1 MIAETFATRD
11 TFAFE
16 GAVSIDVRSV
26 DPGVIA
32 ITGDNGKGKTAV
44 IEIPVGVIYGKLP
57 AREDDPPVAY
67 ANSPASF
74 MEYGFRLDT
83 GERYRAL
90 MNLDG
95 PARVSDGLLE
105 RLVQDGSPVR
115 LNDGK
120 VSTFRKAFVD
130 LGFPSFE
137 LFINSSFAAQGRG
150 DEFAR
155 TKPSA
160 RKELFAQFLG
170 LAQLLA
176 MAKTAGQMA
185 DLCEQLR
192 DRLVAVR
199 NELVSETGAVYAER
213 LDRALVADQEAVAAH
228 TEARATALADLSTL
242 EPRLAAMHDA
252 VAAHGAATLRVQAL
266 RSDLTS
272 RETERLAIIK
282 AQQDADAA
290 LTASKSSAQRQ
301 HDRDLADVDAK
312 LVGLDGKNPDLEAT
326 LADIDKR
333 IAGND
338 SVLNNAEKI
347 RHAAG
352 QLKVLQAQ
360 ISLANEGIQTRRN
373 LLRADSARLRTAE
386 GQLAELKPVEQSHDR
401 AVSDA
406 ALLDHVPCHGE
417 SAYAACQFLQNA
429 QAARSQIAA
438 LVIKLQP
445 KADLADQV
453 GQLLRDVKEHEEWI
467 ASTEAANK
475 RTEAEKAQHVDFA
488 ALSAKLDEAPDRLK
502 ELRGMRER
510 AIASASQAIESLRAE
525 LAAQRARIVDTL
537 ATSVQSAIGRHTAS
551 LADLDTRLAALAARI
566 VALKADLVT
575 AEQDL
580 AKVAGG
586 NTEAASLQDAIAEA
600 RTAAEQ
606 ALTALTR
613 AQAGVE
619 STSRERA
626 ALEQKRARVVVEES
640 KLEAVEQELM
650 QWRGL
655 AKDLGKGGLADVA
668 IDASVDTISATAN
681 ALMLACY
688 GAKFSIQIITQS
700 AKADGSGMKDDFDV
714 LAIDNE
720 DDRGWRP
727 LRTFSGGQRTI
738 IQEAFMC
745 SIAIYVN
752 ERSPMPI
759 RTLWRDETGGQ
770 LDASNAKRYV
780 EMLREVRRIGNLHH
794 VFFISHNAESAQMAD
809 AQIRVENG
817 TATLVLPPFDNADV
831 IQAA

>member
-11 TFAFE
+11 TFAFD
-16 GAVSIDVRSV
+16 GTVSIDVRDV

-74 MEYGFRLDT
+74 MEFGFRLDT

-95 PARVSDGLLE
+95 PARASDGLLE
-105 RLVQDGSPVR
+105 RLVPDGSPVR

-137 LFINSSFAAQGRG
+137 LYINSSFAAQGRG

-170 LAQLLA
+170 LAKLLV

-192 DRLVAVR
+192 DRLAAVLR
-199 NELVSETGAVYAER
+199 ELRSETGDVYAER
-213 LDRALVADQEAVAAH
+213 LSRTILSGQESIAAH
-228 TEARATALADLSTL
+228 SATRATALADLSSL
-242 EPRLAAMHDA
+242 EPRLAMMQDA
-252 VAAHGAATLRVQAL
+252 VAAHGAATLRIETL

-272 RETERLAIIK
+272 RQAERKAIIK
-282 AQQDADAA
+282 SQEDAGVTLRDAKA
-290 LTASKSSAQRQ
+290 SAQRV
-301 HDRDLADVDAK
+301 HDTELAEVASK
-312 LVGLDGKNPDLEAT
+312 LKGLDGKNPDLDTT

-333 IAGND
+333 IAGNE
-338 SVLNNAEKI
+338 SVLGMADKI

-352 QLKVLQAQ
+352 QLKVLQA
-360 ISLANEGIQTRRN
+360 SNNLANEGVAKRRRDLSDAQA
-373 LLRADSARLRTAE
+373 LLRAAE
-386 GQLAELKPVEQSHDR
+386 RQLAELKPVEQSHDR

-406 ALLDHVPCHGE
+406 ALLGHVPCHGE
-417 SAYAACQFLQNA
+417 TAYASCQFLQNA
-429 QAARSQIAA
+429 QTARGQIDA
-438 LVIKLQP
+438 LVLKLQP
-445 KADLADQV
+445 KADLADKV
-453 GQLLRDVKEHEEWI
+453 GQLLRAVKGHEEWI
-467 ASTEAANK
+467 VTTEAEIK
-475 RTEAEKAQHVDFA
+475 RTEAEKGQHVELA
-488 ALSAKLDEAPDRLK
+488 ALVEKLGDAPERVK

-510 AIASASQAIESLRAE
+510 AIASAQQAAEALRVE
-525 LAAQRARIVDTL
+525 LAAQQARIAATL
-537 ATSVQSAIGRHTAS
+537 QSSVQTAIDRHTAS
-551 LADLDTRLAALAARI
+551 MADLDARLVAVATRIDTL
-566 VALKADLVT
+566 T
-575 AEQDL
+575 ANLGESERDL
-580 AKVAGG
+580 AKVAAG
-586 NTEAASLQDAIAEA
+586 NTEAASLQEAIAKSRE
-600 RTAAEQ
+600 AAEQ
-606 ALTALTR
+606 SLTSLTR
-613 AQAGVE
+613 AQAGVDALA
-619 STSRERA
+619 RDLA
-626 ALEQKRARVVVEES
+626 ALEQKRARIVVEES

-655 AKDLGKGGLADVA
+655 AKDLGKGGLADVE

-681 ALMLACY
+681 ALLLACY

-745 SIAIYVN
+745 AIALYVN

-759 RTLWRDETGGQ
+759 RTLGRDETGGH
-770 LDASNAKRYV
+770 LDPANAKRYV

-794 VFFISHNAESAQMAD
+794 IFFITHTPESAQMAD

-817 TATLVLPPFDNADV
+817 TATLVLPPFDTADV